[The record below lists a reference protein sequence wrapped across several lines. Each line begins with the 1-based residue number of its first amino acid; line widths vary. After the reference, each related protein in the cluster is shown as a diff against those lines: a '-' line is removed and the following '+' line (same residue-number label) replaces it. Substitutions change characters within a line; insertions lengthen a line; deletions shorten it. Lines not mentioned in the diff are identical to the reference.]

1 MPKYRRKRRPEPEQ
15 YRYFVINKPYGVLS
29 QFTDPSNKKNRTL
42 GTLDDFPK
50 DVYPVGRLD
59 KDSEGL
65 LLITND
71 RSINHR
77 LLDPKFQHEREYWS
91 QVQGTPTEEAF
102 DQLEQGVRISIDGK
116 EHHTKPATVEVLE
129 PQPQIPERE
138 PPISPRG
145 HWPVLWIRLILKEGK
160 NRQVRRMTAKVGL
173 PTLRLIRVRIA
184 NLPLNQLPTGE
195 VRELSQ
201 AEVYQKLFNE

>member
-1 MPKYRRKRRPEPEQ
+1 MPKYRRKRKPEPAQ
-15 YRYFVINKPYGVLS
+15 YRYFIINKPYGILS
-29 QFTDPSNKKNRTL
+29 QFTDPSDKNRTL
-42 GTLDDFPK
+42 GMLYDFPK

-65 LLITND
+65 ILITND
-71 RSINHR
+71 RRINHR
-77 LLDPKFQHEREYWS
+77 LLDPQFQHEREYWS
-91 QVQGTPTEEAF
+91 QVQGEITEEA
-102 DQLEQGVRISIDGK
+102 LHLLKEGIEINIDGK
-116 EHHTKPATVEVLE
+116 QHHSKPAKAEILE

-145 HWPVLWIRLILKEGK
+145 QWPLAWIRLILTEGK

-173 PTLRLIRVRIA
+173 PTLRLIRVRVA
-184 NLPLNQLPTGE
+184 NLQLNHLPTGK
-195 VRELSQ
+195 VHELTH